1 MVQKF
6 VQKTYNILKSTES
19 FFTKINLH
27 IIQCDDRIR
36 DDAHITCRE
45 DIDEYIRNLEIKGLG
60 RTDFRP
66 VFRYVDELVRRHEL
80 TALQGLLY
88 FTDGDGQF
96 PEEKP
101 EYETAFVL
109 HTSGYAEPE
118 LPVWAIHISLTEDE
132 ILDKRLSDQ

>member
-1 MVQKF
+1 MVQSF
-6 VQKTYNILKSTES
+6 IQHTHDILSRQEDLFDRVNI
-19 FFTKINLH
+19 H

-66 VFRYVDELVRRHEL
+66 VFHYVDELVRRHEL

-88 FTDGDGQF
+88 FT
-96 PEEKP
+96 PRAMP
-101 EYETAFVL
+101 NRSCR
-109 HTSGYAEPE
+109 SGRY
-118 LPVWAIHISLTEDE
+118 T
-132 ILDKRLSDQ
+132 